1 MEVVMIQVIS
11 PISEAIEAATILR
24 AMQFDRP
31 KCPVRCTA
39 IKPEVKK

>member
-1 MEVVMIQVIS
+1 MFPLIKVIS

-31 KCPVRCTA
+31 KCPVHCTA